1 MTNRENFLSL
11 LRRTGYESVPVEF
24 SLCPYLIERM
34 RNELGVEDYQEYF
47 QFPWRRVGDIRLIDH
62 DVSIHCL
69 PSCFSSFGLHN
80 VYIRHPV
87 M

>member
-47 QFPWRRVGDIRLIDH
+47 QFPWRG
-62 DVSIHCL
+62 
-69 PSCFSSFGLHN
+69 
-80 VYIRHPV
+80 
-87 M
+87 